1 MLTPPA
7 SSTTTNTNYYTNLP
21 TTSASRNLTAEDLLI
36 ESLGG
41 IDNVENRRWAQQ
53 LLARYD
59 FPPNSFHSPLEFAR
73 HYIEW
78 EQIPLWA
85 ERYKILPYEI
95 PPIETR
101 VLDKAG
107 NYHTLCYFANH
118 TINAGCDG
126 EVYQDHDE
134 NYVIK
139 KYYEKY
145 DCQRDSDIVSISDSD
160 IKSIEKSTAFF
171 CHYYGEN
178 TAKIYH
184 DDEQNLFVRMKKI
197 AGKPLSQVDSFP
209 AEAIKKFNHMLTELT
224 GKNIFHSD
232 LQKNNILWD
241 SETGKFNPIDF
252 GNDPR
257 NLSKLSQE
265 DLSDALQNYAKDCI
279 EFIMQKIEPPPP
291 GPNLFWP

>member
-1 MLTPPA
+1 M
-7 SSTTTNTNYYTNLP
+7 
-21 TTSASRNLTAEDLLI
+21 TAEDLLI

-41 IDNVENRRWAQQ
+41 IDNAENRRWAQQ
-53 LLARYD
+53 ILARYN
-59 FPPNSFHSPLEFAR
+59 FPPNSIHSPLEFAR

-85 ERYKILPYEI
+85 ERYEI
-95 PPIETR
+95 PSIGTS
-101 VLDKAG
+101 VSDKAG
-107 NYHTLCYFANH
+107 NYRTLCYFANH
-118 TINAGCDG
+118 TINTGCDG

-160 IKSIEKSTAFF
+160 IKSIEKSIAFF
-171 CHYYGEN
+171 FHYYGEN

-184 DDEQNLFVRMKKI
+184 DDKQNLFVRMKKI
-197 AGKPLSQVDSFP
+197 AGKPLSQVASFP
-209 AEAIKKFNHMLTELT
+209 AEAIKKFNYMLTELT

-252 GNDPR
+252 GNDP
-257 NLSKLSQE
+257 LI
-265 DLSDALQNYAKDCI
+265 Y
-279 EFIMQKIEPPPP
+279 
-291 GPNLFWP
+291 PN